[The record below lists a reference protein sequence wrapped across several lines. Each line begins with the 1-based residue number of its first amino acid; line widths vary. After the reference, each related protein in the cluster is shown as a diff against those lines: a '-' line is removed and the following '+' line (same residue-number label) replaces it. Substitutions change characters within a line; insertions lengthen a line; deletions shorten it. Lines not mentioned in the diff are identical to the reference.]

1 MLNEVVMDLRQLEY
15 FVAVADQQH
24 FTRAAARMNVVQ
36 SGLSASIRALEDEFG
51 APLFLR
57 TTRKVALTPMG
68 QAFLAEAKR
77 VLAAAADARRLVA
90 DMRGLKRGRLSIGS
104 IQGLAPLLDI
114 ADLIGRFHVA
124 CPDVEIKLVSGGT
137 GPLIDWVRT
146 GELDLAFT
154 QFLGATPP
162 GIEARML
169 ACEPLVVVCQRG
181 HHLAGQDNIA
191 LADLAG
197 ETFIDLNRD
206 WGTRQLVD
214 QSFFEARAT
223 RHIGFEVND
232 LPTQLDLVGHGLGI
246 ALMPAAV
253 VAQRGGESAHPS
265 VAFGELAEPELCWEL
280 AVVFAHDPEG
290 QPVNPATRMFLD
302 LLKIAEAVT

>member
-1 MLNEVVMDLRQLEY
+1 MDLRQLEY

-24 FTRAAARMNVVQ
+24 FTRAASQMNVVQ

-68 QAFLAEAKR
+68 QAFLTEARR
-77 VLAAAADARRLVA
+77 VLAAAADARKLVA
-90 DMRGLKRGRLSIGS
+90 DMRGLRRGRLSIGS

-114 ADLIGRFHVA
+114 ADLIGRFHTA
-124 CPDVEIKLVSGGT
+124 CPNVEIKLVSGDSGT
-137 GPLIDWVRT
+137 LIEDVRT

-154 QFLGATPP
+154 QFLGTTPP

-169 ACEPLVVVCQRG
+169 ACEPLVVVCQPDHR
-181 HHLAGQDNIA
+181 LAGQDNIA

-206 WGTRQLVD
+206 WGTRELVD
-214 QSFFEARAT
+214 QSFMEARAT

-232 LPTQLDLVGHGLGI
+232 LPTQLDLVGRGLGI

-253 VAQRGGESAHPS
+253 VAGRGGEGEHSS
-265 VAFGELAEPELCWEL
+265 VAFGELVEPEPCWEL
-280 AVVFAHDPEG
+280 AVVFAHGAERL
-290 QPVNPATRMFLD
+290 PVNPATRMFLD
-302 LLKIAEAVT
+302 LLEIGETAV

>member
-1 MLNEVVMDLRQLEY
+1 MDLRQLEY

-24 FTRAAARMNVVQ
+24 FTRAASRMNVVQ

-68 QAFLAEAKR
+68 QAFLTEARR
-77 VLAAAADARRLVA
+77 VLAAAADAKKLVA
-90 DMRGLKRGRLSIGS
+90 DMRGLRRGRLSIGS
-104 IQGLAPLLDI
+104 IQGLSPLLDI
-114 ADLIGRFHVA
+114 ADLIGRFHTA
-124 CPDVEIKLVSGGT
+124 CPDVEIGLVSGGS
-137 GPLIDWVRT
+137 GALIEDVRT
-146 GELDLAFT
+146 GKLDLAFT

-169 ACEPLVVVCQRG
+169 ACEPLVVVCQTDHR
-181 HHLAGQDNIA
+181 LAGQDNIA
-191 LADLAG
+191 LTDLAG

-214 QSFFEARAT
+214 QSFLEARAT

-232 LPTQLDLVGHGLGI
+232 LPTQLDLVGRGLGI

-253 VAQRGGESAHPS
+253 VARRNGGEHAS
-265 VAFGELAEPELCWEL
+265 VAFGELVEPEPCWEL
-280 AVVFAHDPEG
+280 AVVFAHDAEG
-290 QPVNPATRMFLD
+290 RPVNPATGMFLD
-302 LLKIAEAVT
+302 LLKPLFPAEL